1 MSTSRRPSLTHPR
14 PLLRRLSAL
23 LGLSLA
29 LAQLHEGSAEPRTRV
44 TLNGK
49 DYPVFFNDGDS
60 FRVLSGDLK
69 GNKARLGGFNTLES
83 YGPVHSWGSWT
94 TKELYVVAK
103 MGTYNARKGT
113 WDCSSDMKKDTY
125 GRTLWRCEDLSNDQI
140 RKGLAHAMSVTSA
153 PAAAS
158 DVKAQREAVKAK
170 RGMWAH
176 GVPEYVLTSL
186 HSVDEGGGKDG
197 KTYNRLVSS
206 VDGHS
211 MKMEHTDRYEE
222 CQNVCWQPS
231 AEERLSRFSERL
243 KGRVG
248 AWFSSL
254 SSDKQQALAEVF
266 LKGDEALSALSAE
279 LKEGLSEAQLKELIS
294 ALTEMKAQGWV
305 EAAQSEV
312 KTCMIYVDFRRRFG
326 AARAVCLK

>member
-1 MSTSRRPSLTHPR
+1 
-14 PLLRRLSAL
+14 
-23 LGLSLA
+23 
-29 LAQLHEGSAEPRTRV
+29 V

-69 GNKARLGGFNTLES
+69 GSKARLGGFNTLES
-83 YGPVHSWGSWT
+83 YGPVHSWGDWT

-103 MGTYNARKGT
+103 MGTYNARKGV
-113 WDCSSDMKKDTY
+113 WDCTSDLAKDTY

-140 RKGLAHAMSVTSA
+140 RKGYAHAMSVTSE
-153 PAAAS
+153 PAEAS
-158 DVKAQREAVKAK
+158 DVAAQREAIQGK

-186 HSVDEGGGKDG
+186 HSASEGGGKDG

-211 MKMEHTDRYEE
+211 LKWRHEDNYEE
-222 CQNVCWQPS
+222 CQNVCWKPTE
-231 AEERLSRFSERL
+231 EERLTRFTERL
-243 KGRVG
+243 AKRV
-248 AWFSSL
+248 SSGL
-254 SSDKQQALAEVF
+254 KASDLTAIAQAF
-266 LKGDEALSALSAE
+266 IKSGEASVSALDD
-279 LKEGLSEAQLKELIS
+279 EGMLSTEQKISVLKELK
-294 ALTEMKAQGWV
+294 LMKHEGWV

-312 KTCMIYVDFRRRFG
+312 ETCMIYVDFRRRFG